1 MALTTTPEVLR
12 ELAGLY
18 ARIAALEEAHGLRP
32 GDGAPGDARGGAPGV
47 KGGLH
52 EVVASLSDDL
62 VAVVTTAGE
71 VVSINQ
77 ACERFIGLRPEDV
90 VGKNAWA
97 FVHPEDVAAMA
108 SARSAPLDDGLPVDV
123 RVLCADGSHRW
134 LTLQARHWPK
144 PEPRYVVLRYRAA
157 SFREV
162 RPGEPPAG
170 AGGEAALARQLQ
182 RAGALARVSQ
192 LALGLP
198 RVQDV
203 LDAAAA
209 LSASGLGV
217 EVGAYLE
224 PADGGLR
231 VRAEAGLAD
240 GGRAQPVAV
249 VLTAAGLVHAGGAP
263 FQSADLARD
272 TRLADPLL
280 DGARARCALAVPV
293 RSTASVHGVLLVA
306 GRQPHRFEEE
316 EVHFLETVANVV
328 ATAIDGRAAQ
338 AALGARERLARAV
351 FDHARDGLV
360 IVDEEGRCVD
370 ANPALE
376 RLLGVGAETLRGRR
390 PAEVASTDLDLSAG
404 ARRVRPAGLAAASTP
419 EGSRALEYDVVS
431 EILPGLHLAVVRVV
445 APTRGR

>member
-18 ARIAALEEAHGLRP
+18 ARVAALEEAHGLRP
-32 GDGAPGDARGGAPGV
+32 GEGAPGGLRPGEDGV

-52 EVVASLSDDL
+52 EVVGSLTDDL

-77 ACERFIGLRPEDV
+77 ASERFLGTRPEEI

-123 RVLCADGSHRW
+123 RVRCADGGYRW
-134 LTLQARHWPK
+134 LTLQARYWPRAG
-144 PEPRYVVLRYRAA
+144 PRYVVLRYRAA
-157 SFREV
+157 SFRDV
-162 RPGEPPAG
+162 PSA
-170 AGGEAALARQLQ
+170 GEARGGDGSAAPERQLR
-182 RAGALARVSQ
+182 RAAALARVSQ

-224 PADGGLR
+224 PGDGGLR
-231 VRAEAGLAD
+231 VRAEAGLAE
-240 GGRAQPVAV
+240 GARAQPVAV
-249 VLTAAGLVHAGGAP
+249 VMTAAGLVHAGGAP
-263 FQSADLARD
+263 FRSGELARD
-272 TRLADPLL
+272 PRIADPLL
-280 DGARARCALAVPV
+280 GGARARSALAVPV
-293 RSTASVHGVLLVA
+293 RGTASTHGVLLVA
-306 GRQPHRFEEE
+306 GRAPHQFDEEE
-316 EVHFLETVANVV
+316 LHFLETVANVV

-338 AALGARERLARAV
+338 EALRSRERLARAV
-351 FDHARDGLV
+351 FDQAREGLA

-376 RLLGVGAETLRGRR
+376 RLLGVGGEALRGRR
-390 PAEVASTDLDLSAG
+390 PAEVASTDLDLSGA
-404 ARRVRPAGLAAASTP
+404 ARRARPVGTASASTAAGP
-419 EGSRALEYDVVS
+419 RALEYDVGA
-431 EILPGLHLAVVRVV
+431 EILPGLHLAVVRSAASVR
-445 APTRGR
+445 A

>member
-18 ARIAALEEAHGLRP
+18 SRIAALEQAHGLRP
-32 GDGAPGDARGGAPGV
+32 GEGAPEGARAGTPDV

-52 EVVASLSDDL
+52 EVVSSLCDDL
-62 VAVVTTAGE
+62 VVVVTTAGE
-71 VVSINQ
+71 VVATNQ
-77 ACERFIGLRPEDV
+77 ASERFLGTRPEDI

-123 RVLCADGSHRW
+123 RVLCADGSYRW
-134 LTLQARHWPK
+134 LTLQARYWPRA
-144 PEPRYVVLRYRAA
+144 EPRYVVLRYRA
-157 SFREV
+157 SSSRHV
-162 RPGEPPAG
+162 RAG
-170 AGGEAALARQLQ
+170 DAAPEGRDEAALERQLR
-182 RAGALARVSQ
+182 RAAALARVSQ

-224 PADGGLR
+224 PGDGGLR
-231 VRAEAGLAD
+231 VRAEAGLAE
-240 GGRAQPVAV
+240 GALAQPVAV
-249 VLTAAGLVHAGGAP
+249 VMTAAGLVHAGGVP
-263 FQSADLARD
+263 FSSSELARD
-272 TRLADPLL
+272 PRVADPLL
-280 DGARARCALAVPV
+280 AGARAASALAVPV
-293 RSTASVHGVLLVA
+293 RGTASTHGVLLVA
-306 GRQPHRFEEE
+306 GRAPHRFEEE
-316 EVHFLETVANVV
+316 ELHFLETVANVV

-338 AALGARERLARAV
+338 EALRSRERLARAV
-351 FDHARDGLV
+351 FDQAREGLA

-376 RLLGVGAETLRGRR
+376 RLLGVGGEALRGRR
-390 PAEVASTDLDLSAG
+390 PAEVASTDLDLSGA
-404 ARRVRPAGLAAASTP
+404 ARRARPLGTASASTAAGP
-419 EGSRALEYDVVS
+419 RALEYEVGS
-431 EILPGLHLAVVRVV
+431 EILPGLHLAVVRAV
-445 APTRGR
+445 APRGR

>member
-18 ARIAALEEAHGLRP
+18 ARIAALEAAHGLRP
-32 GDGAPGDARGGAPGV
+32 GQGAPDGLRAAEPDVRGG
-47 KGGLH
+47 LQ
-52 EVVASLSDDL
+52 EVVASLTDDL

-77 ACERFIGLRPEDV
+77 ASERFLGTRPEDI

-123 RVLCADGSHRW
+123 RVRCADGSYRW
-134 LTLQARHWPK
+134 LTLQARQWPRT
-144 PEPRYVVLRYRAA
+144 EPRYVVLRYRAA
-157 SFREV
+157 SFRDV
-162 RPGEPPAG
+162 RPGQEGEPT
-170 AGGEAALARQLQ
+170 GGDAALERQLR

-224 PADGGLR
+224 PGEGGLE
-231 VRAEAGLAD
+231 VRAEAGLAE
-240 GGRAQPVAV
+240 GARAQPVAV
-249 VLTAAGLVHAGGAP
+249 VMTAAGLVHAGGRP
-263 FQSADLARD
+263 FASADLGRD
-272 TRLADPLL
+272 PRVADPLL
-280 DGARARCALAVPV
+280 AGAGARAALAVPV
-293 RSTASVHGVLLVA
+293 SGTASTHGVLLVA
-306 GRQPHRFEEE
+306 ARRPHQFEEE
-316 EVHFLETVANVV
+316 ELHFLETVANVV
-328 ATAIDGRAAQ
+328 ATAIDGRGAQ
-338 AALGARERLARAV
+338 EALRSRERLARAV
-351 FDHARDGLV
+351 FDQAREGLA
-360 IVDEEGRCVD
+360 IVDEAGRCVD

-376 RLLGVGAETLRGRR
+376 RLLGAAPEALRGRR
-390 PAEVASTDLDLSAG
+390 PGEVASTDLDLSGA
-404 ARRVRPAGLAAASTP
+404 ARRARPMGTATASTSAGP
-419 EGSRALEYDVVS
+419 RALEYDVGA
-431 EILPGLHLAVVRVV
+431 EILPGLHLAVVRPV
-445 APTRGR
+445 GR